1 MPSRSWLSFC
11 IAGAWVGVSLAA
23 YGAQAQGDSSDP
35 QAMPSQVPKPE
46 ATKLKVTTLGT
57 VRVNGVAT
65 GYATGAQYNTK
76 NAHLGPLGT
85 RAIKDTPLSVT
96 IVPEDLIVNQQA
108 KTVNDVLR
116 SLPSVQIRDQ
126 QGLEVS
132 RPQSRGFS
140 GTVVENTRLDGL
152 NVIGTTAIPAE
163 NLSGIQ
169 VLNGMAGSLYGPETP
184 AGVFNYSLKRP
195 TQEPLLRLIESF
207 DSHSVFTTQVDA
219 GGSLGANHAFGYRI
233 NLVHGQ
239 GESYVDGSDSNRN
252 LISGAFDYHLSPDT
266 VLELDVSHYSTRI
279 YGLPGS
285 IVYAS
290 GASTSLPKAIDPTR
304 RGVLSQPGAGTDL
317 MTNTGLT
324 KIKHDFGNS
333 WHFEI
338 GGLYQNAIRNL
349 LGITNTFTDND
360 GNYKVAKNFT
370 AIPHYTIASNLAR
383 LNGHFDTF
391 GMSND
396 FSVGTNGFNNVQY
409 TYRHSIATPLGTASL
424 PQSVIFQ
431 APPIPYNGGQYRA
444 GKLVEQSVIVGD
456 TLHLDEQWALQGV
469 FNTSYLKSRS
479 YTATGATKSADAH
492 NGVFS
497 PTVSLIYAPNPVLT
511 AYATWSKSVEQGEA
525 GPAGTA
531 NANEFLAP
539 YHDKQYE
546 IGAKYA
552 VSDDLLVTL
561 DAFRMTRPLAITN
574 ALTNVFGV
582 VGTQRNVGAE
592 LFAQGAITSQLSV
605 LGGIT
610 YVDAKLVDTG
620 IAATNDKRVVGVPRF
635 KTDLSIDY
643 HPDFARG
650 FALTGTL
657 HGESTRAATNTNNSF
672 APSYA
677 TLDVG
682 ARYSTQLWSHFVTL
696 RLQVINATD
705 KYYYSSV
712 ADGNI
717 VGSPGANT
725 AYLGAPRTYLA
736 SLEIDI

>member
-1 MPSRSWLSFC
+1 LNVKKRRLSFC
-11 IAGAWVGVSLAA
+11 VASAIVGVSPGVCA
-23 YGAQAQGDSSDP
+23 AQAQNAVGGT
-35 QAMPSQVPKPE
+35 QGIETQ
-46 ATKLKVTTLGT
+46 VTTLGT
-57 VRVNGVAT
+57 VRVNGVAG
-65 GYATGAQYNTK
+65 GYATA
-76 NAHLGPLGT
+76 AHYGSKTATLGPLGT

-96 IVPEDLIVNQQA
+96 VVPEDLIVNQQA

-132 RPQSRGFS
+132 RPQSRGFQ
-140 GTVVENTRLDGL
+140 GTVVQNTRLDGL

-163 NLSGIQ
+163 NLDGIQ

-184 AGVFNYSLKRP
+184 AGVFNYLLKRP
-195 TQEPLLRLIESF
+195 TSESLLRLIESF
-207 DSHSVFTTQVDA
+207 DSHSIFTTQVDA
-219 GGSLGANHAFGYRI
+219 GGMLGNKHAFGYRV

-239 GESYVDGSDSNRN
+239 GESYVDGSASKRS
-252 LISGAFDYHLSPDT
+252 LVSGAFDYHFSPRT
-266 VLELDVSHYSTRI
+266 VLELDLSHYSTRI

-285 IVYAS
+285 IVYDS
-290 GASTSLPKAIDPTR
+290 GASTILPRAVDPTR
-304 RGVLSQPGAGTDL
+304 RGVLGQPGAGTDL
-317 MTNTGLT
+317 MTNTGLV
-324 KIKHDFGNS
+324 KLKHDFGNG
-333 WHFEI
+333 WDFQI

-349 LGITNTFTDND
+349 FGITNTFTDND
-360 GNYKVAKNFT
+360 GNYKVTKNFT
-370 AIPHYTIASNLAR
+370 AIPHYTIASNLAQ

-396 FSVGTNGFNNVQY
+396 FSVGTNGFNNAQY
-409 TYRHSIATPLGTASL
+409 TYRHSIATPLGSASL
-424 PQSVIFQ
+424 PRPVSFQ

-456 TLHLDEQWALQGV
+456 TLHLDEQWAVQGV
-469 FNTSYLKSRS
+469 LNTSWLKSHS
-479 YTATGATKSADAH
+479 YTATGASKSADAH
-492 NGVFS
+492 NGVVS
-497 PTVSLIYAPNPVLT
+497 PTVSLIYAPSPVLT
-511 AYATWSKSVEQGEA
+511 TYATWSKSVEQGEA
-525 GPAGTA
+525 GPAGTV

-539 YHDKQYE
+539 YHDRQYE
-546 IGAKYA
+546 VGAKYA
-552 VSDDLLVTL
+552 VSDGLLVTL
-561 DAFRMTRPLAITN
+561 DAFRMTRPLAITD
-574 ALTNVFGV
+574 AVTNVFGV

-592 LFAQGAITSQLSV
+592 LFAQGAITSQLSI

-610 YVDAKLVDTG
+610 YVDAKLVGTG
-620 IAATNDKRVVGVPRF
+620 VAATNDKQVVGVPRV
-635 KTDLSIDY
+635 KTDVSLDY

-657 HGESTRAATNTNNSF
+657 HGESRRAATNTNTSF

-682 ARYSTQLWSHFVTL
+682 ARYSTALGSHFLTL

-725 AYLGAPRTYLA
+725 AYFGAPRTYLA
-736 SLEIDI
+736 SVELDM

>member
-1 MPSRSWLSFC
+1 MKKRSFSFC
-11 IAGAWVGVSLAA
+11 AASALIGVSLGAHA
-23 YGAQAQGDSSDP
+23 AQAQ
-35 QAMPSQVPKPE
+35 E
-46 ATKLKVTTLGT
+46 ATDETQNGNTPVATLQT
-57 VRVNGVAT
+57 VRVNGAT
-65 GYATGAQYNTK
+65 GGYATVPRYDIR
-76 NAHLGPLGT
+76 NATLGPLGS

-116 SLPSVQIRDQ
+116 NLPSVQIRDQ

-132 RPQSRGFS
+132 RPQSRGFQ
-140 GTVVENTRLDGL
+140 GTVVQNTRLDGL

-163 NLSGIQ
+163 NLRGIQ

-184 AGVFNYSLKRP
+184 AGVFNYLLKRP
-195 TQEPLLRLIESF
+195 TAEPLLRLIESF
-207 DSHSVFTTQVDA
+207 DSHSIFTTQIDA
-219 GGSLGANHAFGYRI
+219 GGSLGDNHAFGYRI

-239 GESYVDGSDSNRN
+239 GESYVDGSDSKRT
-252 LISGAFDYHLSPDT
+252 LISGAFDYHLSADT
-266 VLELDVSHYSTRI
+266 LLEVDVSHYRTRI

-285 IVYAS
+285 VVYAS
-290 GASTSLPKAIDPTR
+290 GASTILPRAVDPAR
-304 RGVLSQPGAGTDL
+304 VGLGQPGAGTDL
-317 MTNTGLT
+317 MTNTGLV
-324 KIKHDFGNS
+324 KLKHDFGNG
-333 WHFEI
+333 WDVEI

-349 LGITNTFTDND
+349 FGITNTFIDND
-360 GNYKVAKNFT
+360 GNYKVTKNFT
-370 AIPHYTIASNLAR
+370 AIPHYTIASNLAQ

-391 GMSND
+391 GLDND
-396 FSVGTNGFNNVQY
+396 FSVGTNGFNNAQY
-409 TYRHSIATPLGTASL
+409 TYRNSIATPLGSASL
-424 PQSVIFQ
+424 AHPVIFQ
-431 APPIPYNGGQYRA
+431 APPIPFNGGQYRA
-444 GKLVEQSVIVGD
+444 GKLVEQSLIVGD
-456 TLHLDEQWALQGV
+456 TLHLGGQWAIQGV
-469 FNTSYLKSRS
+469 LNTSWLKSRS
-479 YTATGATKSADAH
+479 FTASGALKSGDSH
-492 NGVFS
+492 NGIVS
-497 PTVSLIYAPNPVLT
+497 PTVSLIYAPTPVLT

-552 VSDDLLVTL
+552 VSEGLLLTL
-561 DAFRMTRPLAITN
+561 DVFRMTRPLAITN
-574 ALTNVFGV
+574 ALTDVFGV
-582 VGTQRNVGAE
+582 VGTQRNAGVE
-592 LFAQGAITSQLSV
+592 LFAQGAITSQVSV

-610 YVDAKLVDTG
+610 YVDAKLVGTG
-620 IAATNDKRVVGVPRF
+620 VAATNDKWVVGVPRV
-635 KTDLSIDY
+635 KTDISIDY

-657 HGESTRAATNTNNSF
+657 HGESRRAATHTNNSF

-677 TLDVG
+677 TLDIG
-682 ARYSTQLWSHFVTL
+682 GRYSTRCGSHFLTL

-725 AYLGAPRTYLA
+725 AYFGAPRIYLA
-736 SLEIDI
+736 SVELDM

>member
-1 MPSRSWLSFC
+1 MLTRSWLSFC
-11 IAGAWVGVSLAA
+11 IAGALAGVSLGA
-23 YGAQAQGDSSDP
+23 YGAQAQNDSGDSRAGS
-35 QAMPSQVPKPE
+35 SQVTKPE
-46 ATKLKVTTLGT
+46 VNKQKVTTLGT
-57 VRVNGVAT
+57 VHVHGGAV
-65 GYATGAQYNTK
+65 GYAAGAQYNTK
-76 NAHLGPLGT
+76 NASVGPLGT

-132 RPQSRGFS
+132 RPQSRGFQ
-140 GTVVENTRLDGL
+140 GTVVQNTRLDGM

-163 NLSGIQ
+163 NLAGIQ

-184 AGVFNYSLKRP
+184 AGVFNYLLKRP
-195 TQEPLLRLIESF
+195 TAEPLLRLIESF
-207 DSHSVFTTQVDA
+207 DSHSIFTTQVDA
-219 GGSLGANHAFGYRI
+219 GGMLGGNRAFGYRV

-239 GESYVDGSDSNRN
+239 GESYVDGSNSNRN
-252 LISGAFDYHLSPDT
+252 LISGAFDYHFSPAT

-285 IVYAS
+285 IVYDS
-290 GASTSLPKAIDPTR
+290 GASTILPRAIDPTR
-304 RGVLSQPGAGTDL
+304 RGVLGQPGAGTDL
-317 MTNTGLT
+317 MTNTALV
-324 KIKHDFGNS
+324 KIKHDFGNG
-333 WHFEI
+333 WDFQI

-349 LGITNTFTDND
+349 FGITNTFTDND
-360 GNYKVAKNFT
+360 GNYKVTKNFT
-370 AIPHYTIASNLAR
+370 AIPHYTIASNLAQ
-383 LNGHFDTF
+383 LSGHFDTF

-396 FSVGTNGFNNVQY
+396 FSAGTNGFNNAQY
-409 TYRHSIATPLGTASL
+409 TYHNSIATPLGKASL
-424 PQSVIFQ
+424 PQPVIFQ
-431 APPIPYNGGQYRA
+431 APPIPDNGGQYRA
-444 GKLVEQSVIVGD
+444 GKLVEQSIIVGD
-456 TLHLDEQWALQGV
+456 TLHLNDQWAVQGV
-469 FNTSYLKSRS
+469 LNTSWLKSHS
-479 YTATGATKSADAH
+479 YTATGATKSADSH
-492 NGVFS
+492 NGIVS
-497 PTVSLIYAPNPVLT
+497 PTISLIYAPSPLLT
-511 AYATWSKSVEQGEA
+511 TYATWSKSVEQGEA
-525 GPAGTA
+525 GPAGTV

-546 IGAKYA
+546 VGAKYA
-552 VSDDLLVTL
+552 VSDGLLVTL

-574 ALTNVFGV
+574 AVTNVFGV
-582 VGTQRNVGAE
+582 VGTQRNMGAE
-592 LFAQGAITSQLSV
+592 LFAQGAITSELSI

-610 YVDAKLVDTG
+610 YADAKLVGTG
-620 IAATNDKRVVGVPRF
+620 VAATNGKQVVGVPRV
-635 KTDLSIDY
+635 KTDVSIDY

-657 HGESTRAATNTNNSF
+657 HGESSRAATNTNTSF

-677 TLDVG
+677 TLDIG
-682 ARYSTQLWSHFVTL
+682 ARYSTAISSHFLTL

-725 AYLGAPRTYLA
+725 AYFGAPRTYLA
-736 SLEIDI
+736 SVELDM

>member
-1 MPSRSWLSFC
+1 MLTKSWLSFC
-11 IAGAWVGVSLAA
+11 IAGALAGVSLGA
-23 YGAQAQGDSSDP
+23 YGAQVQDNNDGP
-35 QAMPSQVPKPE
+35 QTNTSPVTTPE
-46 ATKLKVTTLGT
+46 ATRRNVTMLGP
-57 VRVNGVAT
+57 VHVHDAAV
-65 GYATGAQYNTK
+65 GYAAGAKYDSR
-76 NAHLGPLGT
+76 NANLGPLGT

-132 RPQSRGFS
+132 RPQSRGFQ
-140 GTVVENTRLDGL
+140 GTIVQNTRLDGL

-163 NLSGIQ
+163 NLAGIQ
-169 VLNGMAGSLYGPETP
+169 VLNGMAGSLFGPETP
-184 AGVFNYSLKRP
+184 AGVFNYMLKRP
-195 TQEPLLRLIESF
+195 TPKPLLRLIESF
-207 DSHSVFTTQVDA
+207 DSHSIFTTQVDA
-219 GGSLGANHAFGYRI
+219 GGMLGDNQAFGYRV

-239 GESYVDGSDSNRN
+239 GESYVDGSNSDRN
-252 LISGAFDYHLSPDT
+252 LISGAFDYHLSTDT

-285 IVYAS
+285 IVYDS
-290 GASTSLPKAIDPTR
+290 GASTILPRTIDPTNK
-304 RGVLSQPGAGTDL
+304 GVLGQPGAGTDL
-317 MTNTGLT
+317 LTNTGLL
-324 KIKHDFGNS
+324 KLKHDFGNGWS
-333 WHFEI
+333 FEI

-349 LGITNTFTDND
+349 FGITNTFINND
-360 GNYKVAKNFT
+360 GDYKVTKNFN
-370 AIPHYTIASNLAR
+370 AIPRFTIASNLAQ

-396 FSVGTNGFNNVQY
+396 FSVGTNGFNNARY
-409 TYRHSIATPLGTASL
+409 AHRNSIATPLGTASL
-424 PQSVIFQ
+424 PKPVIFP
-431 APPIPYNGGQYRA
+431 APPIPWNGGQYRA
-444 GKLVEQSVIVGD
+444 GKLVEQSLIVGD
-456 TLHLDEQWALQGV
+456 TLHLNQQWAVQGV
-469 FNTSYLKSRS
+469 VNTSYFKSRS
-479 YTATGATKSADAH
+479 YTASGAIKSADSH
-492 NGVFS
+492 DGVVS
-497 PTVSLIYAPNPVLT
+497 PTVSLIYAPTPRLT
-511 AYATWSKSVEQGEA
+511 TYATWSRSVEQGEA
-525 GPAGTA
+525 GPAGTV

-546 IGAKYA
+546 MGAKYA
-552 VSDDLLVTL
+552 VSGGLLVTL
-561 DAFRMTRPLAITN
+561 DAFRMTRPLAMTN

-582 VGTQRNVGAE
+582 VGTQRNTGAE
-592 LFAQGAITSQLSV
+592 LFAQGALGSQVSI

-620 IAATNDKRVVGVPRF
+620 VAATNDKLVVGVPRV
-635 KTDLSIDY
+635 KTDISIDY

-657 HGESTRAATNTNNSF
+657 HGESRRAATNTNNSF

-677 TLDVG
+677 TVDIG
-682 ARYSTQLWSHFVTL
+682 ARYSTRLSSHFVTL
-696 RLQVINATD
+696 RLQVINATN

-725 AYLGAPRTYLA
+725 AYFGAPRTWLA